1 MPAAWVLAA
10 EIDWGR
16 YARFTLL
23 GAAFIAP
30 CLHYWYG
37 FLGRAIPGKALST
50 VVKRVAVDQLVFSP
64 VFLMSFLSTIMLVD
78 GQAAKIVPK
87 LQADYVQTLVGNW
100 GYWIPAQ
107 LINFR
112 FVPSM
117 YQVLC
122 SNGFG
127 FVWNIYLS
135 YQSNKAVTTVK
146 DGETKP

>member
-1 MPAAWVLAA
+1 MVHALLCAAGAGDLTCQVLAAHFAVDYLSVESDEVRGVEQEDEELGNHSQMPAAWVLAA

-78 GQAAKIVPK
+78 GQAAKVCCVCRSFR
-87 LQADYVQTLVGNW
+87 Y
-100 GYWIPAQ
+100 PA
-107 LINFR
+107 
-112 FVPSM
+112 
-117 YQVLC
+117 
-122 SNGFG
+122 
-127 FVWNIYLS
+127 
-135 YQSNKAVTTVK
+135 
-146 DGETKP
+146 